1 MLTQAQTKRIRALHT
16 KKARQAE
23 GLFLAEGRKVVQEL
37 AADPTWRVRQYVLLA
52 GINEPWA
59 TKVKAAAQP
68 GTLAEVPQ
76 AELDRLTT
84 LQTNTEALAV
94 VEERPC
100 PPFAYQPGSLVLA
113 LDGIRDP
120 GNLGTLLRLAD
131 WFGVADVLCSA
142 DTCEWQNPK
151 VIQASMGS
159 FLRVRVHYGPLPA
172 LLAGIPT
179 VYGALLHGMPSYAL
193 PGPMQG
199 ALLIG
204 SESHGI
210 GPEALACVTHPVTIP
225 RFGQAESLNAAQA
238 AGLLLYEG
246 RRPAA

>member
-1 MLTQAQTKRIRALHT
+1 MLTQAQSKRIRALHT

-37 AADPTWRVRQYVLLA
+37 AADPAWQVRQYVLLA

-59 TKVKAAAQP
+59 AKVKAAARP
-68 GTLAEVPQ
+68 GQLAEVPQ

-94 VEERPC
+94 VEAKAW

-120 GNLGTLLRLAD
+120 GNLGTIIRLAD
-131 WFGVADVLCSA
+131 WFGVQDVLCSA

-159 FLRVRVHYGPLPA
+159 FLRVRVHYGALPQM
-172 LLAGIPT
+172 LADVPA
-179 VYGALLHGMPSYAL
+179 VYGALLDGLPSYAL

-210 GPEALACVTHPVTIP
+210 RPEALPCITQALTIP

-246 RRPAA
+246 RRPVG